1 MRILS
6 NKRLYLPA
14 LSIVAVVLLLLVL
27 ISISTY
33 RNLGRE
39 KTMALHFLYRQGMT
53 VLLSIE
59 AGARAW
65 MMLPMWQDD
74 AFGSLIQETGK
85 NVDIAY
91 VYVMDQQ
98 GDIFH
103 QSNPAN
109 NINPPAP
116 RPALKNDDIMTSI
129 RKLPGDIQVYELVK
143 LFSPLSPPGSMA
155 SSAGRREHGDIAK
168 PHLHR
173 GDIIVLGLRMTAYE

>member
-14 LSIVAVVLLLLVL
+14 LSIVAVVFLLLVL

-33 RNLGRE
+33 RNLDRE
-39 KTMALHFLYRQGMT
+39 KNMALHFLYRQGMT

-74 AFGSLIQETGK
+74 SIGSLIRETGK

-91 VYVMDQQ
+91 VYLMDQN
-98 GDIFH
+98 GNIVH
-103 QSNPAN
+103 HSNPDQSLD
-109 NINPPAP
+109 P
-116 RPALKNDDIMTSI
+116 SI
-129 RKLPGDIQVYELVK
+129 RKPEFKNDSGVITRIKKAPGDIQVYELAK
-143 LFSPLSPPGSMA
+143 KFSPLLAPDSKEVMPDTPG
-155 SSAGRREHGDIAK
+155 HGDIVK
-168 PHLHR
+168 P
-173 GDIIVLGLRMTAYE
+173 